1 MPMNL
6 GLGLS
11 LPSRSGP
18 IVIPPDPGGGVP
30 TPPAGYTLLKFPDGS
45 YVTTPEGNYLA
56 APV

>member
-1 MPMNL
+1 MNL